1 MRERKYFMKNALL
14 IVNPASGGEEA
25 KSYQEAA
32 KKKLDSHFDQVDV
45 KLTEKVGNGQAFA
58 RQAAEEGYH
67 SIFVMGGDGTVNEGI
82 SGIAEQ
88 GYKPNF
94 GFFPLGT
101 VNDLARALGIPVDPQ
116 EAIDNMNLDNT
127 QDLDIGKVNQSYFT
141 NVVAIGN
148 IPQSINNVDDKLKTK
163 LGPVAYFISGL
174 KHALTNKSYEFQVVH
189 DGKRS
194 RVEGSLLL
202 VALTNSIGGYNN
214 LTPDAKVDDGYLHLI
229 LTKDKNFLET
239 LEALP
244 ALLKKEQTDEPLVSY
259 KRAKK
264 VNISVKFADLE
275 TNVDGDPG
283 DMLPV
288 SIAILPRHIKVY
300 TCKKD

>member
-1 MRERKYFMKNALL
+1 MKNALL

-25 KSYQEAA
+25 QTYQKAA
-32 KKKLDSHFDQVDV
+32 KAKLDSHFDQVDV
-45 KLTEKVGNGQAFA
+45 KITEKLGDGKTFA
-58 RQAAEEGYH
+58 REAAEQGYH
-67 SIFVMGGDGTVNEGI
+67 SVFVMGGDGTVNEGI

-88 GYKPNF
+88 EYKPNF

-101 VNDLARALGIPVDPQ
+101 VNDLARALGIPVDPK
-116 EAIDNMNLDNT
+116 EAIDNMNLDDT

-141 NVVAIGN
+141 NIVAIGN
-148 IPQSINNVDDKLKTK
+148 IPESINNVNDGLKTK
-163 LGPVAYFISGL
+163 LGPLAYIISGL
-174 KHALTNKSYEFQVVH
+174 KHALTNKSYEFQVVY
-189 DGKRS
+189 DGKRA

-202 VALTNSIGGYNN
+202 VALTNSVGGYDNF
-214 LTPDAKVDDGYLHLI
+214 TPEAKVDDGYLHLI

-244 ALLKKEQTDEPLVSY
+244 GLLKKEQTDDPLVSY
-259 KRAKK
+259 KRVKK
-264 VNISVKFADLE
+264 INISVKSADLQ
-275 TNVDGDPG
+275 TNVDGDQG

-288 SIAILPRHIKVY
+288 SIAILPKHIKVY